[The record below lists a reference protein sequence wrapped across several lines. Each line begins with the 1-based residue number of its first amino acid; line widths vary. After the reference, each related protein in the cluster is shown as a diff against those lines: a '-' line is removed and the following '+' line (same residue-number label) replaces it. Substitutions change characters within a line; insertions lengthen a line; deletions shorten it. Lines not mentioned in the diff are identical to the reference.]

1 MKKIRNY
8 FLTVIV
14 LIMMFSLTGCS
25 LLEEAMSEDSENNA
39 KVTILNNETLK
50 IESPVEGK
58 VIIKAIMMDD
68 GVESDVTKEMPV
80 WQNEE
85 IELKASDF
93 ETAKYK
99 PTNNSQFVKIV
110 EVKTVTEVTG
120 VERVVTIIFA
130 VIVGIILFVYAV
142 CGFIGV
148 YLDFFK

>member
-25 LLEEAMSEDSENNA
+25 LLEETMREDSENNA
-39 KVTILNNETLK
+39 RVTILNKETLK

-58 VIIKAIMMDD
+58 VKIKAIMMDD

-99 PTNNSQFVKIV
+99 PTNNSQFIKIV

-130 VIVGIILFVYAV
+130 VIVGIILLVYAV

>member
-1 MKKIRNY
+1 
-8 FLTVIV
+8 
-14 LIMMFSLTGCS
+14 MMFSLTGCS

-99 PTNNSQFVKIV
+99 PTNNSQFIKIV

-120 VERVVTIIFA
+120 VARVVTIIFSI
-130 VIVGIILFVYAV
+130 IVGIILLVYAV
-142 CGFIGV
+142 CAFIGV

>member
-25 LLEEAMSEDSENNA
+25 LLEETMREDSENNA
-39 KVTILNNETLK
+39 KVTILNNEILK

-58 VIIKAIMMDD
+58 VKIKAIMMDD
-68 GVESDVTKEMPV
+68 GVESDVTKEMSV

-99 PTNNSQFVKIV
+99 PTNNSQFIKIV

-130 VIVGIILFVYAV
+130 VIVGIILLGYAV
-142 CGFIGV
+142 GGFIGG
-148 YLDFFK
+148 YLNFFK

>member
-25 LLEEAMSEDSENNA
+25 LLEETMREDSENNA
-39 KVTILNNETLK
+39 RVTILNKETLK

-58 VIIKAIMMDD
+58 VKIKAIMMDD
-68 GVESDVTKEMPV
+68 GVESDVTKEMSV

-99 PTNNSQFVKIV
+99 PTNNSQFIKIV

-120 VERVVTIIFA
+120 MERVVTIIFSI
-130 VIVGIILFVYAV
+130 IVGIILLAYAV

>member
-99 PTNNSQFVKIV
+99 PTNNSQFIKIV

-120 VERVVTIIFA
+120 VARVVTIIFSI
-130 VIVGIILFVYAV
+130 IVGIILLVYAV
-142 CGFIGV
+142 CAFIGV

>member
-1 MKKIRNY
+1 MEKIRNY

-25 LLEEAMSEDSENNA
+25 LLEETMREDSENNA

-50 IESPVEGK
+50 IESSVEGK
-58 VIIKAIMMDD
+58 VKIKAIMMDD
-68 GVESDVTKEMPV
+68 GVESDVTKEMSV

>member
-25 LLEEAMSEDSENNA
+25 LLEETMREDSENNA

-58 VIIKAIMMDD
+58 VKIKAIMKDD
-68 GVESDVTKEMPV
+68 GVESDVTKEMSV

-99 PTNNSQFVKIV
+99 PTNNSQFIKIV

-130 VIVGIILFVYAV
+130 VIVGIIILAYAV
-142 CGFIGV
+142 GGFIGGH
-148 YLDFFK
+148 LDFFK

>member
-25 LLEEAMSEDSENNA
+25 LLEETMREDSENNA

-50 IESPVEGK
+50 IESTVEGK

-99 PTNNSQFVKIV
+99 PTNNSQFIKIV

-120 VERVVTIIFA
+120 VARVVTIIFSI
-130 VIVGIILFVYAV
+130 IVGIILLVYAV
-142 CGFIGV
+142 CAFIGV

>member
-1 MKKIRNY
+1 
-8 FLTVIV
+8 
-14 LIMMFSLTGCS
+14 MMFSLTGCS
-25 LLEEAMSEDSENNA
+25 LLEEAMSENSENNA

-99 PTNNSQFVKIV
+99 PTNNSQFIKIV

-120 VERVVTIIFA
+120 VARVVTIIFSI
-130 VIVGIILFVYAV
+130 IVGIILLVYAV

>member
-25 LLEEAMSEDSENNA
+25 LLEEAMSENSENNA

-58 VIIKAIMMDD
+58 VKIKATMMDD
-68 GVESDVTKEMPV
+68 GVESDVTKEMSV

-99 PTNNSQFVKIV
+99 PTNNSQFIKIV

-130 VIVGIILFVYAV
+130 VIVGIILFAYAV
-142 CGFIGV
+142 GGFIGGH
-148 YLDFFK
+148 LDFFK

>member
-25 LLEEAMSEDSENNA
+25 LLEETMREDSENNA

-58 VIIKAIMMDD
+58 VKIKAIMKDD
-68 GVESDVTKEMPV
+68 GVESDVTKEMSV

-99 PTNNSQFVKIV
+99 PTNNSQFIKIV

-130 VIVGIILFVYAV
+130 VIVGIILLAYAV
-142 CGFIGV
+142 GGFIGGH
-148 YLDFFK
+148 LDFFK

>member
-1 MKKIRNY
+1 
-8 FLTVIV
+8 
-14 LIMMFSLTGCS
+14 MMFSLTGCS
-25 LLEEAMSEDSENNA
+25 LLEETMREDSENNA

-58 VIIKAIMMDD
+58 VKIKAIMKDD
-68 GVESDVTKEMPV
+68 GVESDVTKEMSV

-99 PTNNSQFVKIV
+99 PTNNSQFIKIV

-130 VIVGIILFVYAV
+130 VIVGIILLAYAV
-142 CGFIGV
+142 GGFIGGH
-148 YLDFFK
+148 LDFFK

>member
-25 LLEEAMSEDSENNA
+25 LLEETMREDSENNA

-58 VIIKAIMMDD
+58 VKITAIMKDD
-68 GVESDVTKEMPV
+68 GVESDVTKEMSV

-99 PTNNSQFVKIV
+99 PTNNSQFIKIV

-130 VIVGIILFVYAV
+130 VIVGIILLAYAV
-142 CGFIGV
+142 GGFIGGH
-148 YLDFFK
+148 LDFFK

>member
-25 LLEEAMSEDSENNA
+25 LLEEVMSENSENNA

-50 IESPVEGK
+50 IESTVEGK

-99 PTNNSQFVKIV
+99 PTNNSQFIKIV

-120 VERVVTIIFA
+120 VARVVTIIFSI
-130 VIVGIILFVYAV
+130 IVGIILLVYAV
-142 CGFIGV
+142 CAFIGV

>member
-25 LLEEAMSEDSENNA
+25 LLEETMREDSENNA

-50 IESPVEGK
+50 IESSVEGK
-58 VIIKAIMMDD
+58 VKIKAIMMDD
-68 GVESDVTKEMPV
+68 GVESDVTKEMSV

-99 PTNNSQFVKIV
+99 PTNNSQFIKIV

>member
-25 LLEEAMSEDSENNA
+25 LLEEAMSENSENNA

-50 IESPVEGK
+50 IESPVEGNVK
-58 VIIKAIMMDD
+58 IKAIMMDD

-99 PTNNSQFVKIV
+99 PTNNSQFIKIV

-130 VIVGIILFVYAV
+130 VIVGIILLVYAV

>member
-25 LLEEAMSEDSENNA
+25 LLEETMREDSENNA
-39 KVTILNNETLK
+39 RVTILNKETLK

-58 VIIKAIMMDD
+58 VKIKAIMMDD
-68 GVESDVTKEMPV
+68 GVESDVTKEMSV

-99 PTNNSQFVKIV
+99 PTNNSQFIKIV

-120 VERVVTIIFA
+120 AERVVTIIFSI
-130 VIVGIILFVYAV
+130 IVGIILLVYAV
-142 CGFIGV
+142 CAFIGV

>member
-25 LLEEAMSEDSENNA
+25 LLEETMREDSENNA

-50 IESPVEGK
+50 IESSVEGK
-58 VIIKAIMMDD
+58 VKIKAIMMDD
-68 GVESDVTKEMPV
+68 GVESDVTKEMSV

-99 PTNNSQFVKIV
+99 PTNNSQFIKIV

-130 VIVGIILFVYAV
+130 VIVGIILLAYAV
-142 CGFIGV
+142 GGFIGGH
-148 YLDFFK
+148 LDFFK

>member
-25 LLEEAMSEDSENNA
+25 LLEETMREDSENNA
-39 KVTILNNETLK
+39 RVTILNKETLK

-58 VIIKAIMMDD
+58 VKIKAIMMDD
-68 GVESDVTKEMPV
+68 GVESDVTKEMSV

-99 PTNNSQFVKIV
+99 PTNNSQFIKIV

-130 VIVGIILFVYAV
+130 VIVGIILFAYAV
-142 CGFIGV
+142 GGFIGGH
-148 YLDFFK
+148 LDFFK

>member
-14 LIMMFSLTGCS
+14 LIMMFGLTGCS
-25 LLEEAMSEDSENNA
+25 LLEETMSEDSENNA
-39 KVTILNNETLK
+39 RVTILNKETLK
-50 IESPVEGK
+50 IESSVEGK
-58 VIIKAIMMDD
+58 VKIKAIMMDD
-68 GVESDVTKEMPV
+68 GVESDVTKEMSV
-80 WQNEE
+80 CRNEE
-85 IELKASDF
+85 TELKASDF

-120 VERVVTIIFA
+120 VERVVTVIFA

-142 CGFIGV
+142 CGFIRV

>member
-25 LLEEAMSEDSENNA
+25 LLEEAMSENSENNA

-99 PTNNSQFVKIV
+99 PTNNSQFIKIV

-130 VIVGIILFVYAV
+130 VIVGIILLVYAV
-142 CGFIGV
+142 CGFIAV

>member
-1 MKKIRNY
+1 MEKIRNY

-14 LIMMFSLTGCS
+14 SIMMFSLTGCS
-25 LLEEAMSEDSENNA
+25 LLEETMREDSENNA

-50 IESPVEGK
+50 IESSVEGK
-58 VIIKAIMMDD
+58 VKIKAIMMDD
-68 GVESDVTKEMPV
+68 GVESDVTKEMSV

-130 VIVGIILFVYAV
+130 VIVGIILFAYAV

>member
-25 LLEEAMSEDSENNA
+25 LLEEVMSENSENNA

-50 IESPVEGK
+50 IESTVEGK

-99 PTNNSQFVKIV
+99 PTNNSQFIKIV

-120 VERVVTIIFA
+120 VARVVTIIFSI
-130 VIVGIILFVYAV
+130 IVGIILLVYAV

>member
-1 MKKIRNY
+1 
-8 FLTVIV
+8 
-14 LIMMFSLTGCS
+14 MMFSLTGCS
-25 LLEEAMSEDSENNA
+25 LLEETMREDSENNA

-58 VIIKAIMMDD
+58 VKIKAIMMDD
-68 GVESDVTKEMPV
+68 GVESDVTKEMSV

-99 PTNNSQFVKIV
+99 PTNNSQFIKIV

-130 VIVGIILFVYAV
+130 VIVGIILLGYAV
-142 CGFIGV
+142 GGFIGG
-148 YLDFFK
+148 YLNFFK

>member
-8 FLTVIV
+8 FFTVIV
-14 LIMMFSLTGCS
+14 LIMMFSLAGCS
-25 LLEEAMSEDSENNA
+25 LLEETMMENSENNA

-58 VIIKAIMMDD
+58 VKIKAIMMDD
-68 GVESDVTKEMPV
+68 GVEFDVTKEISV
-80 WQNEE
+80 WQSEE

-99 PTNNSQFVKIV
+99 PTNNSQFIKIV

-120 VERVVTIIFA
+120 VTGVERVVTVIFSI
-130 VIVGIILFVYAV
+130 IVGYAV
-142 CGFIGV
+142 GGFLGWHF
-148 YLDFFK
+148 DFFK

>member
-25 LLEEAMSEDSENNA
+25 LLEEAMSENSENNA

-99 PTNNSQFVKIV
+99 PTNNSQFIKIV

-120 VERVVTIIFA
+120 VARVVTIIFSI
-130 VIVGIILFVYAV
+130 IVGIILLVYAV

>member
-25 LLEEAMSEDSENNA
+25 LLEETMREDSENNA

-58 VIIKAIMMDD
+58 VKIKATMMDD
-68 GVESDVTKEMPV
+68 GVESDVTKEMSV

-99 PTNNSQFVKIV
+99 PTNNSQFIKIV

-130 VIVGIILFVYAV
+130 VIVGIILFAYAV

>member
-14 LIMMFSLTGCS
+14 LIMMFGLTGCS
-25 LLEEAMSEDSENNA
+25 LLEETMSEDSENNA
-39 KVTILNNETLK
+39 RVTILNKETLK
-50 IESPVEGK
+50 IESSVEGK
-58 VIIKAIMMDD
+58 VKIKAIMMDD
-68 GVESDVTKEMPV
+68 GVESDVTKEMSV
-80 WQNEE
+80 WRNEE
-85 IELKASDF
+85 TELKASDF

>member
-25 LLEEAMSEDSENNA
+25 LLEETMREDSENNA

-50 IESPVEGK
+50 IESSVEGK
-58 VIIKAIMMDD
+58 VKIKAIMMDD
-68 GVESDVTKEMPV
+68 GVESDVTKEMSV

-99 PTNNSQFVKIV
+99 PTNNSQFIKIV

-130 VIVGIILFVYAV
+130 VIVGIILFAYAV

>member
-25 LLEEAMSEDSENNA
+25 LLEETMREDSENNA

-58 VIIKAIMMDD
+58 VKIKATMMDD
-68 GVESDVTKEMPV
+68 GVESDVTKEMSV

-99 PTNNSQFVKIV
+99 PTNNSQFIKIV
-110 EVKTVTEVTG
+110 EVETVTEVTG

-130 VIVGIILFVYAV
+130 VIVGIILLVYAV

>member
-25 LLEEAMSEDSENNA
+25 LLEETMREDSENNA

-58 VIIKAIMMDD
+58 VKIKAIMKDD
-68 GVESDVTKEMPV
+68 GVESDVTKEMSG

-99 PTNNSQFVKIV
+99 PTNNSQFIKIV

-130 VIVGIILFVYAV
+130 VIVGIILLAYAV
-142 CGFIGV
+142 GGFIGGH
-148 YLDFFK
+148 LDFFK

>member
-25 LLEEAMSEDSENNA
+25 LLEEAMSENSENNA

-58 VIIKAIMMDD
+58 VKIKAIMMDD
-68 GVESDVTKEMPV
+68 GVESDVTKEMSV

-99 PTNNSQFVKIV
+99 PTNNSQFIKIV

-130 VIVGIILFVYAV
+130 VIVGIILLAYAV
-142 CGFIGV
+142 GGFIGGH
-148 YLDFFK
+148 LDFFK

>member
-25 LLEEAMSEDSENNA
+25 LLEETMREDSENNA
-39 KVTILNNETLK
+39 RVTILNKETLK

-58 VIIKAIMMDD
+58 VKIKAIMMDD
-68 GVESDVTKEMPV
+68 GVESEVTKEMSV
-80 WQNEE
+80 WRNEE
-85 IELKASDF
+85 TELKASDF

-99 PTNNSQFVKIV
+99 PTNNSQFIKIV

-130 VIVGIILFVYAV
+130 VIVGIILLVYAV

>member
-1 MKKIRNY
+1 
-8 FLTVIV
+8 
-14 LIMMFSLTGCS
+14 MMFSLTGCS
-25 LLEEAMSEDSENNA
+25 LLEETMREDSENNA

-58 VIIKAIMMDD
+58 VKIKAIMMDN
-68 GVESDVTKEMPV
+68 GVESDVTKEMSV

-99 PTNNSQFVKIV
+99 PTNNSQFIKIV

-130 VIVGIILFVYAV
+130 VIVGIILLGYAV
-142 CGFIGV
+142 GGFIGG
-148 YLDFFK
+148 YLNFFK

>member
-25 LLEEAMSEDSENNA
+25 LLEETMREDSENNA

-58 VIIKAIMMDD
+58 VKIKAIMMDD
-68 GVESDVTKEMPV
+68 GVESDVTQEMPV

-99 PTNNSQFVKIV
+99 PTNNSQFIKIV

-120 VERVVTIIFA
+120 VARVVTIIFA
-130 VIVGIILFVYAV
+130 VIVGIILLVYAV

>member
-1 MKKIRNY
+1 MKKIQNY

-25 LLEEAMSEDSENNA
+25 LLEETMREDSENNA
-39 KVTILNNETLK
+39 RVTILNKETLK

-58 VIIKAIMMDD
+58 VKIKAIMMDD
-68 GVESDVTKEMPV
+68 GVESDVTKEMSV
-80 WQNEE
+80 WRNEE
-85 IELKASDF
+85 TELKASDF

>member
-25 LLEEAMSEDSENNA
+25 LLEETMREDSENNA

-58 VIIKAIMMDD
+58 VKIKAIMMDD

-99 PTNNSQFVKIV
+99 PTNNSQFIKIV

-130 VIVGIILFVYAV
+130 VIVGIILLVYAV

>member
-25 LLEEAMSEDSENNA
+25 LLEEAMSENSENNA

-58 VIIKAIMMDD
+58 VKIKATMMDD
-68 GVESDVTKEMPV
+68 GVESDVTKEMSV
-80 WQNEE
+80 LQNEE

-99 PTNNSQFVKIV
+99 PTNNSQFIKIV

-130 VIVGIILFVYAV
+130 VIVGIILLAYAV
-142 CGFIGV
+142 GGFIGGH
-148 YLDFFK
+148 LDFFK

>member
-25 LLEEAMSEDSENNA
+25 LLEEAMSENSENNA

-58 VIIKAIMMDD
+58 VKIKATMMDD
-68 GVESDVTKEMPV
+68 GVESDVTKEMSV

-99 PTNNSQFVKIV
+99 PTNNSQFIKIV

-130 VIVGIILFVYAV
+130 VIVGIILLAYAV
-142 CGFIGV
+142 GGFIGGH
-148 YLDFFK
+148 LDFFK